1 MDWKTLFL
9 TADGRIGKRD
19 FWIGFAI
26 VFGAGIVAG
35 MIPVLGQIISIAL
48 IYPTVCVFSKR
59 LHDFGK
65 TGWLYMAPVAITI
78 VLVLVIGLT
87 GGMAMISAGMAGN
100 EAAAAGSAM
109 AGMGMILAMALLMLV
124 VWVGFALWVGLA
136 NGDPGD
142 NRYGPPPVSLT
153 GGTAS
158 PPTVA

>member
-9 TADGRIGKRD
+9 TADGRIGKQD

-26 VFGAGIVAG
+26 IFVVNFVLG
-35 MIPVLGQIISIAL
+35 MIPVLGMIVSIAL
-48 IYPTVCVFSKR
+48 IYPMVCLYSKR

-65 TGWLYMAPVAITI
+65 TGWLTLVPFGAGVVGMLLAVMMGGAAIMGA
-78 VLVLVIGLT
+78 GL
-87 GGMAMISAGMAGN
+87 AGN
-100 EAAAAGSAM
+100 DSAAAGAAM
-109 AGMGMILAMALLMLV
+109 AGMGGAALVLMAVGLV
-124 VWVGFALWVGLA
+124 CLVFLLWVGLTS
-136 NGDPGD
+136 GDPGE

>member
-1 MDWKTLFL
+1 KTLFL

-26 VFGAGIVAG
+26 LFGIGFVAG
-35 MIPVLGQIISIAL
+35 MIPVLGQIISLVL

-65 TGWLYMAPVAITI
+65 TGWLYLAPVGITVVLMI
-78 VLVLVIGLT
+78 VMGVT
-87 GGMAMISAGMAGN
+87 GGMAFMGAGFAGN

-109 AGMGMILAMALLMLV
+109 AGMGLIFALALLGFA
-124 VWVGFALWVGLA
+124 VWVGFLLWVGLT
-136 NGDPGD
+136 NGDQAD

-158 PPTVA
+158 PPTIA